1 MRIVISLGIVI
12 LVSTAL
18 GYALRNFL
26 GFFETFILGTL
37 LQLIAPTVWNAIF
50 KHRQTIEE
58 LEDELNYLID
68 LNTAIVDCPCGNHMF
83 EEIIVITDN
92 TIASTCPECKGT
104 YRLLP
109 SVKTILITE
118 PLNIEEDIKMG
129 TEV

>member
-18 GYALRNFL
+18 GYAFRSFL
-26 GFFETFILGTL
+26 GFFETFILATL
-37 LQLIAPTVWNAIF
+37 LQLIAPTAWNAIS
-50 KHRQTIEE
+50 KHRQTIAH
-58 LEDELNYLID
+58 LEGELNYLVE

-83 EEIIVITDN
+83 EEIVVITDD
-92 TIASTCPECKGT
+92 TIESTCPKCKGT

-109 SVKTILITE
+109 SVKTILTTE
-118 PLNIEEDIKMG
+118 PLNIEEDIKIG